1 MPEYRFETHS
11 PVNLVAEISK
21 GNVSVQC
28 LDTTESIVRVEGKH
42 ADDVI
47 VEQRGD
53 SISVLEPGRGRI
65 FGDNALQV
73 EIVLP
78 EGSNPAVRTGSADI
92 QVGSADIQVEGRA
105 GHAQLRSGSGDCT
118 IDAVEGHLL
127 VETGSGEVR
136 VDDVQGNLKVKS
148 GSGDIEI
155 GEAGG
160 TSSISTGSGDV
171 SIENAY
177 GTTVVKTGSGDLS
190 ISAAHGDTSFSTG
203 SGDVSVDL
211 VERGRLAVKGA
222 SGDVSIGVP
231 IGVRAGVPV
240 WTDVTTVSGTIRSD
254 LQGAGQPR
262 EGQDHIEVR
271 AKTVSG
277 DIALSEV

>member
-11 PVNLVAEISK
+11 PVDLVVEISK
-21 GNVSVQC
+21 GNVNVQC
-28 LDTTESIVRVEGKH
+28 LDTTESVVRVEGKH
-42 ADDVI
+42 AEDVI

-65 FGDNALQV
+65 FGDNALRV
-73 EIVLP
+73 EVVVP
-78 EGSNPAVRTGSADI
+78 AGTNPAVRT
-92 QVGSADIQVEGRA
+92 GSADIQVEGRA

-118 IDAVEGHLL
+118 VDAVEGHLL
-127 VETGSGEVR
+127 VETGSGEIR
-136 VDDVQGNLKVKS
+136 VDDVRGNLKVKS
-148 GSGDIEI
+148 GSGDVEV
-155 GEAGG
+155 GAAGG
-160 TSSISTGSGDV
+160 TTSVSTGSGDV
-171 SIENAY
+171 SIENAH
-177 GTTVVKTGSGDLS
+177 GNTVVKTGSGDLS

-203 SGDVSVDL
+203 SGDVSIDL

-222 SGDVSIGVP
+222 SGDVS

-254 LQGAGQPR
+254 LQGAGQPQD
-262 EGQDHIEVR
+262 GQDHIEVR

>member
-11 PVNLVAEISK
+11 PVDLVVEISK
-21 GNVSVQC
+21 GNVNVQC
-28 LDTTESIVRVEGKH
+28 LDTTESVVRVEGKH
-42 ADDVI
+42 AEDVI

-65 FGDNALQV
+65 FGDNALRV
-73 EIVLP
+73 EVVVP
-78 EGSNPAVRTGSADI
+78 VGSNPAVRT
-92 QVGSADIQVEGRA
+92 GSADIQVEGRA

-118 IDAVEGHLL
+118 VDAVEGHLL
-127 VETGSGEVR
+127 VETGSGEIRVYDVR
-136 VDDVQGNLKVKS
+136 GNLKVKS
-148 GSGDIEI
+148 GSGDVEI

-160 TSSISTGSGDV
+160 TSSVSTGSGDV
-171 SIENAY
+171 SIEHAH

-203 SGDVSVDL
+203 SGDVSIDL

-222 SGDVSIGVP
+222 SGDVSIGV
-231 IGVRAGVPV
+231 RAGVPV
-240 WTDVTTVSGTIRSD
+240 WTDITTVSGTIRSD
-254 LQGAGQPR
+254 LLGAGQPQ

>member
-11 PVNLVAEISK
+11 PVNLVVETSK
-21 GNVSVQC
+21 GNVHVQC
-28 LDTTESIVRVEGKH
+28 VDTTESVVRVEGKN
-42 ADDVI
+42 ADDVL

-65 FGDNALQV
+65 FGDNTLRV
-73 EIVLP
+73 DILVP
-78 EGSNPAVRTGSADI
+78 DGSNPAVRT
-92 QVGSADIQVEGRA
+92 GSADIQVEGRA

-118 IDAVEGHLL
+118 VDAVEGHLL
-127 VETGSGEVR
+127 VETGSGEIRIDNVH
-136 VDDVQGNLKVKS
+136 GNLKVKS
-148 GSGDIEI
+148 GSGDVEV

-171 SIENAY
+171 TVENAH
-177 GTTVVKTGSGDLS
+177 GNTVVKTGSGDLS
-190 ISAAHGDTSFSTG
+190 ITATHGDTSFSTG
-203 SGDVSVDL
+203 SGDVSIDR
-211 VERGRLAVKGA
+211 VERGRLTVKGA
-222 SGDVSIGVP
+222 SGDVSIGVL
-231 IGVRAGVPV
+231 AGVPV

-254 LQGAGQPR
+254 LQGAGQPQ